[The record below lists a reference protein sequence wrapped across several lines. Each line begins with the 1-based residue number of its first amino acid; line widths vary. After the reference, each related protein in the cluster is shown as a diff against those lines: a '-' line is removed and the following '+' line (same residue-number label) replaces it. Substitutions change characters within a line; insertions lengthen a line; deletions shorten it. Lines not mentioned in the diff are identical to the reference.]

1 MKLKTCIASLNKVL
15 PVRFGHSQPI
25 RRPRAEITRFL
36 RLCAALINTPLQQI
50 MDWELSD
57 FLNKIHS
64 LEDDLINYQ
73 YLADMESLLLDCAHN
88 ASA

>member
-1 MKLKTCIASLNKVL
+1 
-15 PVRFGHSQPI
+15 VRFEHPHPI
-25 RRPRAEITRFL
+25 RKPRAEITRFL
-36 RLCAALINTPLQQI
+36 HFCAALINTPLQQL

-57 FLNKIHS
+57 FLNKIHA

-88 ASA
+88 AAA